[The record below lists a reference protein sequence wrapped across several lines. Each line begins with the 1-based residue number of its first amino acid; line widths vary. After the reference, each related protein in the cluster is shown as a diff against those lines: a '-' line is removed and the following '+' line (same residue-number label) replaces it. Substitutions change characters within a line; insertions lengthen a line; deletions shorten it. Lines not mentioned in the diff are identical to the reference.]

1 MQTADTLIQMVIIM
15 HLKQRFRAK
24 SEWNKRSV
32 RANDVAFRLVSR
44 NSIISFIELLRAA
57 FSTKIIHVLLRYQ
70 INIVSEVPSHNSNF
84 ASKRN

>member
-15 HLKQRFRAK
+15 HLKQHFRAK

-32 RANDVAFRLVSR
+32 HANDVAFRLVSQ

-57 FSTKIIHVLLRYQ
+57 FSKKITRVLLRYP
-70 INIVSEVPSHNSNF
+70 INIVSENPSHNGNF
-84 ASKRN
+84 GSKRN